1 MIVLYLEYWVTR
13 GMLNNACFQKF
24 YQILCAIICCV
35 LSYSAYRF
43 CFVLLMC
50 SFILCYRKVIQART
64 FSVEFKSSYLLG
76 VLQEH
81 KADTIIIIGLQFGI
95 FQWYKFVYLC
105 IQFGKSYTFCLVMW
119 WITECKLE
127 RSFDS
132 SNKIKGI

>member
-1 MIVLYLEYWVTR
+1 MIVLEYWVTR
-13 GMLNNACFQKF
+13 GMLNNSCFQKF

-50 SFILCYRKVIQART
+50 SFILCSRNVIQTRT
-64 FSVEFKSSYLLG
+64 FPVEFKSSYLLG
-76 VLQEH
+76 VL
-81 KADTIIIIGLQFGI
+81 
-95 FQWYKFVYLC
+95 QWYKFVYLC
-105 IQFGKSYTFCLVMW
+105 IQFGKSYTFCLVMR

-132 SNKIKGI
+132 SNKIKHI

>member
-1 MIVLYLEYWVTR
+1 MIVLECWVTR

-64 FSVEFKSSYLLG
+64 FSVEF
-76 VLQEH
+76 
-81 KADTIIIIGLQFGI
+81 
-95 FQWYKFVYLC
+95 
-105 IQFGKSYTFCLVMW
+105 
-119 WITECKLE
+119 
-127 RSFDS
+127 
-132 SNKIKGI
+132 

>member
-1 MIVLYLEYWVTR
+1 MIVLEYWVTR
-13 GMLNNACFQKF
+13 GILNSACFQTF

-35 LSYSAYRF
+35 LSYSANRF
-43 CFVLLMC
+43 CFVFLMC

-81 KADTIIIIGLQFGI
+81 RTDTIIIIGLLFGI
-95 FQWYKFVYLC
+95 FQWYTKFVYLC
-105 IQFGKSYTFCLVMW
+105 IQFGKSYAFCLVMW

-127 RSFDS
+127 WSFDS
-132 SNKIKGI
+132 SNKIKRL